1 MPLTVTEHCAPPHHQ
16 TAAIV
21 RIDLSKIPQG
31 MTGSGTAPA
40 VERLTDLIDLYEDL
54 PAGLAMPNGATKW
67 TIDGQES
74 VLWCE
79 QGRHSRIDSRPNGK
93 DVHSAL
99 VAFTTHPPHHLL
111 SASTSV
117 LLDHYKGK
125 RFSSLNDVVVHEQS
139 GVVFFTDPDYGVGQ
153 NFKRARPTE
162 EEEYAPNALYA
173 WYPPTGEVRLID
185 DRYDKRE

>member
-1 MPLTVTEHCAPPHHQ
+1 MPLTITDDCAPPHHQ

-21 RIDLSKIPQG
+21 RIDLSKMPKDV
-31 MTGSGTAPA
+31 TSSGTTAA
-40 VERLTDLIDLYEDL
+40 VERLTDLVDLYEDL

-67 TIDGQES
+67 TIDGQECI
-74 VLWCE
+74 LWCE
-79 QGRHSRIDSRPNGK
+79 QGRHSRIDSRPHGK

-99 VAFTTHPPHHLL
+99 VAFNPRSLDGPS
-111 SASTSV
+111 SASTSI

-139 GVVFFTDPDYGVGQ
+139 GVVFFADPDYGVGQ

-173 WYPPTGEVRLID
+173 CYPPTGEVRLID
-185 DRYDKRE
+185 GRYDKRE

>member
-1 MPLTVTEHCAPPHHQ
+1 MPVTADCATLHRQ

-21 RIDLSKIPQG
+21 RVDLSKIPNGVTSSSSEPIFQRV
-31 MTGSGTAPA
+31 A
-40 VERLTDLIDLYEDL
+40 DLVDIYEEL
-54 PAGLAMPNGATKW
+54 PAGLAMPSGATNW
-67 TIDGQES
+67 TVDGQES
-74 VLWCE
+74 MLWCE
-79 QGRHSRIDSRPNGK
+79 QGRHNPVDSSFGGE

-99 VAFTTHPPHHLL
+99 VAFTPGSLHDLS

-117 LLDHYKGK
+117 LLDHYQGK

-153 NFKRARPTE
+153 NFKRPRLTDE

-173 WYPPTGEVRLID
+173 WHPHTGEVRLLD
-185 DRYDKRE
+185 DRYDQRK